1 MHNNIKWLSFRCLC
15 YCRRT
20 SNMTHKKIHTQL
32 IIMLV
37 YFTIC
42 STYRC
47 TDITLKRKN
56 TEHFPKIMLQIKSR
70 LSANNFTCFFTHEP
84 FFTPHKTNINQLYTH
99 IYTGVCKQLSEPKK
113 CTKPHEQFWE
123 CEPVISNSTIFYC
136 KIFRSIFRRFILFEK
151 YFW

>member
-1 MHNNIKWLSFRCLC
+1 MTVIFVV
-15 YCRRT
+15 YVT
-20 SNMTHKKIHTQL
+20 VVASNMTHKKIHTQL

-99 IYTGVCKQLSEPKK
+99 IYWSLQTIVGTKK
-113 CTKPHEQFWE
+113 MYKTSRTVLRMWG
-123 CEPVISNSTIFYC
+123 EPVISNSTIFYC